1 MNFNIFLFFMKRQD
15 LLKKGVVF
23 IFKNYKYI
31 INDFNATSNQ
41 I

>member
-23 IFKNYKYI
+23 IFKNKYI